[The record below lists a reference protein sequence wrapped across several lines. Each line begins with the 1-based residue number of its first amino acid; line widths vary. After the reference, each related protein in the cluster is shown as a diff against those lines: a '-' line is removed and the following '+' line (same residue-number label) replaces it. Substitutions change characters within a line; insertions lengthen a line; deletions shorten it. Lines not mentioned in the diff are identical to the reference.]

1 MSEKVTANTQTHL
14 SAAGN
19 RREVVVQMRAVSR
32 YFDKPRVVRA
42 LNQVSVE
49 IRRGEVFGLLG
60 PGGAGKSTA
69 LAILAGR
76 LPVSEGKVRV
86 LGRSPRGRA
95 SKTRIAYLPQD
106 LPLPGLPAV
115 SKAGSFLK
123 SLFGHAPP
131 RNQKIPA
138 EALDKARRAAL
149 KQILLRQAEVVVLDQ
164 PFRGSEGAGCGEMGE
179 FIRTLAQQGR
189 TVILSS
195 RSLAEAKDVCT
206 RMALMYRG
214 EIEAIG
220 TLEDLLA
227 RPECLRYIG
236 EVLPEATG
244 ERVREMIRRE
254 LGASELP
261 GNAAPESPGVQFARD
276 NTETLL
282 ASLASVA
289 SPELSVATQ
298 RQSKVNDELLATLT
312 KKPADPSPKNT
323 T

>member
-1 MSEKVTANTQTHL
+1 MSEKVMANNQTHP
-14 SAAGN
+14 SAAGVN
-19 RREVVVQMRAVSR
+19 RREVVVQMRGVSR

-76 LPVSEGKVRV
+76 LAVSEGKVRV
-86 LGRSPRGRA
+86 LGHSPRGRA
-95 SKTRIAYLPQD
+95 LKRCIAYLPQD
-106 LPLPGLPAV
+106 LASAGSPAF

-123 SLFGHAPP
+123 SLFGHAPA
-131 RNQKIPA
+131 RNQKVSA
-138 EALDKARRAAL
+138 ESLDKARRAAL
-149 KQILLRQAEVVVLDQ
+149 KQILLRPAEVVVLDQ
-164 PFRGSEGAGCGEMGE
+164 PFWGSEGAGCGEMGE

-214 EIEAIG
+214 EIEATG
-220 TLEDLLA
+220 TLADLLA

-244 ERVREMIRRE
+244 ERVREMIRQE
-254 LGASELP
+254 LGVSELS
-261 GNAAPESPGVQFARD
+261 GNAAPESPGTQLAGE
-276 NTETLL
+276 NAEKLL
-282 ASLASVA
+282 APLTNVA
-289 SPELSVATQ
+289 RPEPSVATQ
-298 RQSKVNDELLATLT
+298 Q
-312 KKPADPSPKNT
+312 
-323 T
+323 